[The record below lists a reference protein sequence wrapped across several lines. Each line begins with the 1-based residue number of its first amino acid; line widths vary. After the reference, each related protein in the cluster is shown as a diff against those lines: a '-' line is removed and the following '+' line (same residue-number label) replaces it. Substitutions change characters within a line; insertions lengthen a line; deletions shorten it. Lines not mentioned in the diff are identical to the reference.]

1 MRRLW
6 LVGLA
11 AAALVAV
18 AALLL
23 RDAPPTLDE
32 AASDLVAS
40 GVPGVIVRLRDGE
53 EVRELA
59 KGEAS
64 VDDRFRI
71 GSVTK
76 TFVAALT
83 LDLADLGI
91 LSLDETVA
99 DFEPDL
105 VSDADEITIRELLS
119 HRAGL
124 FDYTSDPALLRGEL
138 DPRALVG
145 IADGKPRATGY
156 AYSSTNYLVLGF
168 VLQRAGLAGLDQML
182 QRQILKPYGL
192 TDTTFEPDTV
202 DGPHLHGHER
212 PLRDGIATGSLTD
225 TSDRTA
231 RSAWAA
237 GAMVSTA
244 ADLDRFFTRLLGS
257 DLGRTDAPARRRS
270 LRARAGAVRDRVR
283 PGRRPHG
290 QPARDADRRLGPRR
304 SRCSSS
310 PRTCSRSRPSRRP
323 SCVSCSSVRS
333 APRASAPA
341 PSRWRPRRRPP
352 AGRACAGPRC
362 PWLSVP

>member
-6 LVGLA
+6 VAALA

-18 AALLL
+18 VALRSDDSPASLDAA
-23 RDAPPTLDE
+23 
-32 AASDLVAS
+32 AAAVVES

-53 EVRELA
+53 QVRELA

-99 DFEPDL
+99 DFEPGL
-105 VSDADEITIRELLS
+105 VSDAADITIRELLA

-156 AYSSTNYLVLGF
+156 SYSSTNYLVLGF

-182 QRQILKPYGL
+182 ARQIFEPYGL
-192 TDTTFEPDTV
+192 ADTAFEPDV
-202 DGPHLHGHER
+202 VEGPHLHGHER
-212 PLRDGIATGSLTD
+212 PLRDGIATGSLRD

-244 ADLDRFFTRLLGS
+244 ADLDRFFTRLLAGG
-257 DLGRTDAPARRRS
+257 LGRRMEPQGEDRYGLGLAGFDTDCGPVVGHTGNLLGTITVVWTR
-270 LRARAGAVRDRVR
+270 GDRVLVVAANAF
-283 PGRRPHG
+283 PLTPEQETALQHLL
-290 QPARDADRRLGPRR
+290 Q
-304 SRCSSS
+304 
-310 PRTCSRSRPSRRP
+310 
-323 SCVSCSSVRS
+323 
-333 APRASAPA
+333 RAFC
-341 PSRWRPRRRPP
+341 
-352 AGRACAGPRC
+352 G
-362 PWLSVP
+362 

>member
-6 LVGLA
+6 LAGLA
-11 AAALVAV
+11 AAALVA
-18 AALLL
+18 AAVFWP
-23 RDAPPTLDE
+23 RDTPPTLD
-32 AASDLVAS
+32 ATASDLVAS
-40 GVPGVIVRLRDGE
+40 GVPGVIVRLRDGG

-64 VDDRFRI
+64 VDDRFRV

-76 TFVAALT
+76 TFVAALA
-83 LDLADLGI
+83 LDLADRGL
-91 LSLDETVA
+91 LSLDDAAA
-99 DFEPDL
+99 DFEPRL

-145 IADGKPRATGY
+145 IADAKPREAGY
-156 AYSSTNYLVLGF
+156 SYSSTNYLALGL

-182 QRQILKPYGL
+182 QRQILGPYRL
-192 TDTTFEPDTV
+192 TDTTFEPGTV
-202 DGPHLHGHER
+202 EGPHLHGHER
-212 PLRDGIATGSLTD
+212 PVRDGIATGSLTD

-257 DLGRTDAPARRRS
+257 DLGRRMRPQGDDRYGLGLARFDTPCGPVVGHTGN
-270 LRARAGAVRDRVR
+270 LLGMLTVVW
-283 PGRRPHG
+283 
-290 QPARDADRRLGPRR
+290 ARDDRLLVVAANVFPLTPEQE
-304 SRCSSS
+304 SKLQLLL
-310 PRTCSRSRPSRRP
+310 
-323 SCVSCSSVRS
+323 
-333 APRASAPA
+333 
-341 PSRWRPRRRPP
+341 
-352 AGRACAGPRC
+352 GRAFC
-362 PWLSVP
+362 S

>member
-6 LVGLA
+6 LAGLT

-23 RDAPPTLDE
+23 RDTPPTLDD
-32 AASDLVAS
+32 AASDVVAS
-40 GVPGVIVRLRDGE
+40 GVPGVIVRLRDGD

-64 VDDRFRI
+64 VDDRFRV

-91 LSLDETVA
+91 LSLDDAAA
-99 DFEPDL
+99 DFEPRL
-105 VSDADEITIRELLS
+105 LSDANEITIRELLS

-138 DPRALVG
+138 DPRALIG
-145 IADGKPRATGY
+145 IADAKPRAAGY
-156 AYSSTNYLVLGF
+156 SYSSTNYLALGF
-168 VLQRAGLAGLDQML
+168 ILERAGLAGLDQLL
-182 QRQILKPYGL
+182 QRQILGPYGL
-192 TDTTFEPDTV
+192 TDTTFEPGAV
-202 DGPHLHGHER
+202 EGPHLHGHER

-225 TSDRTA
+225 TSDRSA

-244 ADLDRFFTRLLGS
+244 ADLDLFFTRLLGS
-257 DLGRTDAPARRRS
+257 DLGRRMRPQGDGRYGLGLAGFETPCGPVVGHTGN
-270 LRARAGAVRDRVR
+270 LLGTLTVVWARADRLMVVAANVH
-283 PGRRPHG
+283 PLTPE
-290 QPARDADRRLGPRR
+290 QENKLQLLLARAF
-304 SRCSSS
+304 
-310 PRTCSRSRPSRRP
+310 
-323 SCVSCSSVRS
+323 
-333 APRASAPA
+333 
-341 PSRWRPRRRPP
+341 
-352 AGRACAGPRC
+352 C
-362 PWLSVP
+362 P

>member
-6 LVGLA
+6 LAGLA

-18 AALLL
+18 AVLLL
-23 RDAPPTLDE
+23 RDTPPTLDE
-32 AASDLVAS
+32 SASDLVAS
-40 GVPGVIVRLRDGE
+40 GVPGVIVRVRDGE

-64 VDDRFRI
+64 VDDRFRVA
-71 GSVTK
+71 SVTK

-83 LDLADLGI
+83 LDLARLGI
-91 LSLDETVA
+91 VSLDETVA
-99 DFEPDL
+99 DFEPHL

-156 AYSSTNYLVLGF
+156 AYSSTNYLVLGM

-182 QRQILKPYGL
+182 ERQILKPWGL
-192 TDTTFEPDTV
+192 TETTFEPDAV
-202 DGPHLHGHER
+202 EGPHLHGHER

-257 DLGRTDAPARRRS
+257 D
-270 LRARAGAVRDRVR
+270 V
-283 PGRRPHG
+283 GRRMRPRGDERYGLGLARFDTECGPVVGHTG
-290 QPARDADRRLGPRR
+290 NLLGMLTVVWARDDRLLVAAANVFPLTPEQETKLRLLLERAF
-304 SRCSSS
+304 CS
-310 PRTCSRSRPSRRP
+310 
-323 SCVSCSSVRS
+323 
-333 APRASAPA
+333 
-341 PSRWRPRRRPP
+341 
-352 AGRACAGPRC
+352 
-362 PWLSVP
+362 

>member
-1 MRRLW
+1 MRRL
-6 LVGLA
+6 LLLGLT
-11 AAALVAV
+11 AAALVA
-18 AALLL
+18 AAVLLL
-23 RDAPPTLDE
+23 RDTSSKLDE
-32 AASDLVAS
+32 AASDLVES

-83 LDLADLGI
+83 LDLADLGV
-91 LSLDETVA
+91 LSLDDTVA
-99 DFEPDL
+99 DFVPEL
-105 VSDADEITIRELLS
+105 VKDADAITIRELLS

-124 FDYTSDPALLRGEL
+124 FDYTSEPALLRGEL

-145 IADGKPRATGY
+145 IADAKPRASGY
-156 AYSSTNYLVLGF
+156 AYSSTNYLALGL
-168 VLQRAGLAGLDQML
+168 VLQRAELEGLDQLL
-182 QRQILKPYGL
+182 QRQILRPYGL
-192 TDTTFEPDTV
+192 ADTTFEPDVV

-225 TSDRTA
+225 TSERTA

-257 DLGRTDAPARRRS
+257 DLGRRMRPRGDDSYGLGLARFETPCGPVVGHTGN
-270 LRARAGAVRDRVR
+270 LLGMLTVVW
-283 PGRRPHG
+283 
-290 QPARDADRRLGPRR
+290 ARDDRLLVVAANVFPLTPEQETELRLLL
-304 SRCSSS
+304 
-310 PRTCSRSRPSRRP
+310 
-323 SCVSCSSVRS
+323 
-333 APRASAPA
+333 
-341 PSRWRPRRRPP
+341 
-352 AGRACAGPRC
+352 GRAFC
-362 PWLSVP
+362 S